1 MAVGLCK
8 SMSQGL
14 VTFRDVAIDFS
25 QEEWE
30 WLDPSQK
37 DLYRDVMLENYRN
50 LVWLGL
56 SISKPNM
63 ISLLEQGKE
72 PWIVERVMSDGQ
84 YTDWES
90 WYEIKEL
97 SPKWYID
104 DEEEISQGIVMERLT
119 SHDFEYSSFRK
130 AWKYECAF
138 DQQNGNQERRCR
150 QVASLKE
157 IYAVKRDNEYKNSER
172 SILLKSLLLTRQRVP
187 IVQQVHK
194 FDIHDKMFPPNSV
207 PAEHKRQ
214 HAEKESLIG
223 NEYEEFNQSMYLSKD
238 RGIPPGEKSYESNDF
253 LNLLSF
259 HSLLTQCQTTHFGK
273 LPNECGDAFRCCS
286 FLTQPQRILSGVKP
300 YACND
305 CGKAFSHDFFLSEHQ
320 RTHIGEKTYECKD
333 CNKAF
338 RQSAHLAQHQRIHTG
353 EKPFAC
359 NECGKA
365 FSRYAFLVEHQR
377 IHTGEKPYECK
388 ECNKAF
394 RQSAHLNQHQR
405 IHTGEKP
412 YECNQCGK
420 AFSRRIALTL
430 HQRIH
435 TGEKPFKCSE
445 CGKTF
450 GYRSHLNQHQRIH
463 TGEKPYEC
471 IKCGKFFR
479 TDSQLN
485 RHHRIHT
492 GERPFECS
500 KCGKAFSDALVLIH
514 HKRSH
519 AGEKP
524 YECNKC
530 GKAFS
535 CGSYLNQHQR
545 IHTGEKPY
553 ECNECGKA
561 FHQILSLRL
570 HQRIHVG
577 GKAYTCNECG
587 NNFSCA
593 AALRR
598 HRKNH
603 NRETL

>member
-14 VTFRDVAIDFS
+14 VTFRDVALDFS

-50 LVWLGL
+50 LVLLGL

-72 PWIVERVMSDGQ
+72 PWMVKREMSDGQ

-97 SPKWYID
+97 SPVWYI
-104 DEEEISQGIVMERLT
+104 DEEEISQSIVMGRLT
-119 SHDFEYSSFRK
+119 DHDFECSSFRET
-130 AWKYECAF
+130 WKYEDEFEHCH
-138 DQQNGNQERRCR
+138 GNQERHFR
-150 QVASLKE
+150 QVASLKK
-157 IYAVKRDNEYKNSER
+157 IYAVKTDNEYNNSDR
-172 SILLKSLLLTRQRVP
+172 NILLNSVLLT
-187 IVQQVHK
+187 QQTVSTLQQIHE
-194 FDIHDKMFPPNSV
+194 FDIYDKMFPLNSV
-207 PAEHKRQ
+207 LIENKRQ
-214 HAEKESLIG
+214 HAQKESLIG
-223 NEYEEFNQSMYLSKD
+223 NKYKEFKQSTYFNKD
-238 RGIPPGEKSYESNDF
+238 IGIPPGEKPYKSNDF
-253 LNLLSF
+253 SNLLSF
-259 HSLLTQCQTTHFGK
+259 HSLLTQHRTTHFGK
-273 LPNECGDAFRCCS
+273 LPDECGGAISCYSS
-286 FLTQPQRILSGVKP
+286 FTQPQRIHSRKKP

-320 RTHIGEKTYECKD
+320 TTHIGEKPYECKE

-338 RQSAHLAQHQRIHTG
+338 RQNAHLAQHQRIHTG

-365 FSRYAFLVEHQR
+365 FSRYAFLVEHKR

-412 YECNQCGK
+412 YQCNQCGK

-435 TGEKPFKCSE
+435 SGEKPFKCNE

-500 KCGKAFSDALVLIH
+500 KCGKAFNDALVLIH

-524 YECNKC
+524 YVCNKC

-553 ECNECGKA
+553 ECNECGKT

-570 HQRIHVG
+570 HQRIHIG
-577 GKAYTCNECG
+577 EKSYNCNECG
-587 NNFSCA
+587 SNFSCVST
-593 AALRR
+593 LRR
-598 HRKNH
+598 HQKIH
-603 NRETL
+603 NRKTL

>member
-273 LPNECGDAFRCCS
+273 LPWLG
-286 FLTQPQRILSGVKP
+286 
-300 YACND
+300 
-305 CGKAFSHDFFLSEHQ
+305 
-320 RTHIGEKTYECKD
+320 
-333 CNKAF
+333 
-338 RQSAHLAQHQRIHTG
+338 
-353 EKPFAC
+353 
-359 NECGKA
+359 
-365 FSRYAFLVEHQR
+365 
-377 IHTGEKPYECK
+377 
-388 ECNKAF
+388 
-394 RQSAHLNQHQR
+394 
-405 IHTGEKP
+405 
-412 YECNQCGK
+412 
-420 AFSRRIALTL
+420 
-430 HQRIH
+430 
-435 TGEKPFKCSE
+435 
-445 CGKTF
+445 
-450 GYRSHLNQHQRIH
+450 
-463 TGEKPYEC
+463 
-471 IKCGKFFR
+471 
-479 TDSQLN
+479 
-485 RHHRIHT
+485 
-492 GERPFECS
+492 
-500 KCGKAFSDALVLIH
+500 
-514 HKRSH
+514 
-519 AGEKP
+519 
-524 YECNKC
+524 
-530 GKAFS
+530 
-535 CGSYLNQHQR
+535 
-545 IHTGEKPY
+545 
-553 ECNECGKA
+553 
-561 FHQILSLRL
+561 
-570 HQRIHVG
+570 HVG
-577 GKAYTCNECG
+577 G
-587 NNFSCA
+587 
-593 AALRR
+593 
-598 HRKNH
+598 NH
-603 NRETL
+603 SMCPFYVVVSPHPPHSI